1 MPLLSNALTT
11 VSRFKTFAG
20 INNNSQDT
28 LIERLINA
36 VTEFVE
42 QYINWSLLQT
52 THTNEVYDGT
62 GTRQLV
68 LNAGNISSVSLQVR
82 SGELNIDSW
91 VTVNTEMYFAKTH
104 GILESVGW
112 KFQDAPQHYR
122 VTYTSGYAYD
132 QTNATLE
139 SLGLGDLEYAV
150 WKLLQGAVLNRK
162 DNPKVQSE
170 TIGNYSVTF
179 RKEAEMDAEIKAVLD
194 SYSRPQY
201 A

>member
-1 MPLLSNALTT
+1 MSLLANALTT
-11 VSRFKTFAG
+11 VARFKTFAS
-20 INNNSQDT
+20 INNNAQDT

-42 QYINWSLLQT
+42 QYVGWTLLQT

-62 GTRQLV
+62 GTKSLV
-68 LNAGNISSVSLQVR
+68 LDAGNVSSLTMQVR
-82 SGELNIDSW
+82 SSEINEDSW
-91 VTVNTEMYFAKTH
+91 ETVNTNQYFTKPH
-104 GILESVGW
+104 GIIYAVGW
-112 KFQDAPQHYR
+112 KFADVPQHYR

-132 QTNATLE
+132 QAAATLE

-150 WKLLQGAVLNRK
+150 WKLLQSAISNRK

-179 RKEAEMDAEIKAVLD
+179 RKEAEMDAEIEAILD
-194 SYSRPQY
+194 SYTRPQY